1 MTDLLH
7 RLNPVPDAPLTAAEQ
22 QVADDLLASLVARP
36 RAHGQPLRWLIPV
49 AAVGLVT
56 AGVLGSQWL
65 RPPTTALAPGSDPSA
80 STATQAAIA
89 ACKAE
94 MALWDRYGDP
104 ASYRSVFAER
114 RGGVTV
120 VVLQN
125 ETKQVDCHTPAAGTP
140 AEPDSAAMSS
150 VTDLPANDPRWRVG
164 ARDAGL
170 DHMLWGPSG
179 TGYLLA
185 AGAVGDEVVGVVLD
199 TGTQRITAAVFDGQV
214 RAWTDDSDFVL
225 PTGDGAGPAF
235 KSYKAGLTF
244 DLTFT
249 DGTTAVG
256 VPVKDLPG

>member
-49 AAVGLVT
+49 TTVGLVT

-94 MALWDRYGDP
+94 MQHWEYGDP
-104 ASYRSVFAER
+104 AFYRSAFAER
-114 RGGVTV
+114 RGSVTV

-125 ETKQVDCHTPAAGTP
+125 ETLQVDCHTPAATTP
-140 AEPDSAAMSS
+140 AEPDSVAISS
-150 VTDLPANDPRWRVG
+150 VRDLPATDPRWRVG
-164 ARDAGL
+164 ARDAAL

-179 TGYLLA
+179 NGFILA
-185 AGAVGDEVVGVVLD
+185 AGAVGAEVTGVVLD
-199 TGTQRITAAVFDGQV
+199 TGTQRITAAVFDGQF
-214 RAWTDDSDFVL
+214 RAWTDDSDFAL

-235 KSYKAGLTF
+235 KAYRAGLTF
-244 DLTFT
+244 DLTYT
-249 DGTTAVG
+249 DGTTTVG